1 VPTTPSVPQV
11 VAAAATGVAT
21 TAYYATPDVIRSRAA
36 RGWVKTGLGV
46 ALTASSLPELRRVQE
61 EARARRE
68 ARPEEERV
76 DVRQALAGM
85 PAGRKAALGAVAAGL
100 VAGSVASVVVAERW
114 IFRRGEARLAAG
126 KPYAHTRV
134 AVVLGVLAGAMMLVP
149 DVAEAEAPGA
159 PTAR

>member
-11 VAAAATGVAT
+11 VAAAATAVAT

-68 ARPEEERV
+68 ARPEEEQV

-100 VAGSVASVVVAERW
+100 VAGSVASVAVAERW
-114 IFRRGEARLAAG
+114 IFRRGEAGLAAG
-126 KPYAHTRV
+126 KRYAHTRA

-149 DVAEAEAPGA
+149 DPAEAPGT

>member
-11 VAAAATGVAT
+11 LAAAATAVAT

-36 RGWVKTGLGV
+36 RGWVKTGLGI
-46 ALTASSLPELRRVQE
+46 ALTASSLPEFRRVQE

-68 ARPEEERV
+68 VQPEEEQV
-76 DVRQALAGM
+76 DVRQALADM
-85 PAGRKAALGAVAAGL
+85 PAARRAALGAVGAGL
-100 VAGSVASVVVAERW
+100 MAGSVASMVVAERW
-114 IFRRGEARLAAG
+114 IFRRGEARRAAG
-126 KPYAHTRV
+126 KPYAHTRG

-149 DVAEAEAPGA
+149 DRAETPDA